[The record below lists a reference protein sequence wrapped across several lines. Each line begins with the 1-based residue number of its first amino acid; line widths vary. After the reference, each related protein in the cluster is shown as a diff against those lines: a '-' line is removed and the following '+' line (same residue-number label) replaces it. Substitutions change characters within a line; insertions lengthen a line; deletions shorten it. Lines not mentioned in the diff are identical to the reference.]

1 MRRNQIPMSQ
11 GHSNGLGEHG
21 IESDSRFQ
29 TLKLRCH
36 THAKQGAGIRDAG
49 SGEGG
54 EGQDQSGRRGEP
66 SSGVISANERNPK
79 IRPTDIE

>member
-21 IESDSRFQ
+21 VESDSRFR
-29 TLKLRCH
+29 TPKLRRH
-36 THAKQGAGIRDAG
+36 MPSKEQVSETQDPVKAVRGRIRLAGG
-49 SGEGG
+49 SK
-54 EGQDQSGRRGEP
+54 P

-79 IRPTDIE
+79 IRPTDIG